1 MTSNIILHEATFPFC
16 TQGGVYRS
24 VSIENVHGSSGREHK
39 HKSSGRGK
47 GYTSDST
54 LASSSLSKRVVQVKS
69 SRGKGSQRLSSDKY
83 GGRSQLT
90 CSLAVNSTSSS
101 PSASVHPYQPRSS
114 QRSKAPW
121 LHSDSGIS
129 RDIRMRRRTSTIDE
143 EPSSSKTVSNSSG
156 TELPSEVEP
165 ALSTQERQEPTVG
178 VKLSASGVESKDSV
192 VRSRDALHSQRQE
205 IRQRMLPTMSTAS
218 KHCSHSF
225 SDSAS
230 SCSTEQGKGW
240 VVYGYV

>member
-1 MTSNIILHEATFPFC
+1 M
-16 TQGGVYRS
+16 YRS
-24 VSIENVHGSSGREHK
+24 LSIENVHGYGASSGREQK
-39 HKSSGRGK
+39 RKSSGRGK

-69 SRGKGSQRLSSDKY
+69 SRGKGSQRLSSEKY
-83 GGRSQLT
+83 NGRSQLS
-90 CSLAVNSTSSS
+90 CSLAVTSTSSP
-101 PSASVHPYQPRSS
+101 PSASAHPYQPRSS

-121 LHSDSGIS
+121 LHSDSGVS
-129 RDIRMRRRTSTIDE
+129 RDIRMKRRTSTIDE
-143 EPSSSKTVSNSSG
+143 EPSLSKTVSGS
-156 TELPSEVEP
+156 ELPSEVEP
-165 ALSTQERQEPTVG
+165 ELNTQEGQEPTVG
-178 VKLSASGVESKDSV
+178 AKLSAASSVESKDSV
-192 VRSRDALHSQRQE
+192 MRSRDALHSQRQE